1 MENSIKFKNYNPKNL
16 FKKMKVNRNLAISEN
31 GFVFNPTTGDSFSV
45 NELGAL
51 IINEIK
57 AGKSKSAIIDTIS
70 LEFDVEKSTI
80 EKDFNE
86 YLNVLT
92 NHQLVD
98 NND

>member
-1 MENSIKFKNYNPKNL
+1 
-16 FKKMKVNRNLAISEN
+16 MKVNRNLAISEN

-57 AGKSKSAIIDTIS
+57 SGKSKSEIIETIS

-86 YLNVLT
+86 YLDVLS
-92 NHQLVD
+92 NHQLVEI
-98 NND
+98 ND